1 MSSISER
8 ASAMVQPLPQRER
21 PLSEQYR
28 LVAKAWVEAEHAA
41 SLLEDT
47 KSATLAQMM
56 VAKGDMPVSKAEMLT
71 KASQD
76 WRDHLEVIANAR
88 KLANLRKVQMAYVE
102 MKFKEWMASD
112 ANQRS
117 ERRLSRGPPTI
128 A

>member
-1 MSSISER
+1 MTISER
-8 ASAMVQPLPQRER
+8 ASAMVQPLPKRES

-56 VAKGDMPVSKAEMLT
+56 VDKGDMPVSKAEMLT

-76 WRDHLEVIANAR
+76 WHDHLSVIANAR

-117 ERRLSRGPPTI
+117 ERRLAR
-128 A
+128 